1 MLAQLQEWQNRR
13 GDYLVLVPVHACQR
27 TDMCENVLQGIGQLE
42 RIYITETELDMRID
56 DEFGQTKNL
65 STQMEC
71 ISEARLLTLLRCQS
85 PACTYERKTHY

>member
-1 MLAQLQEWQNRR
+1 
-13 GDYLVLVPVHACQR
+13 
-27 TDMCENVLQGIGQLE
+27 MCENVLQGIGQLE

-85 PACTYERKTHY
+85 PACTYERKTHYCITNNLLDGLQVHIVVEV